1 MTIKFTNNA
10 TSTLA
15 LSILQTDTSLTLAT
29 GDGSKFPSLGTSE
42 YFYTTIFTSDTVFEI
57 VKVTARTGDVLT
69 IVRGQEGTSAIG
81 WNSGTP
87 ITHRVTAQS
96 LKDISSNVISL
107 STTGV
112 FKGLIKQDNTVVTV
126 PQSYPSIF
134 SSGVPSSGTIGAN
147 GALTLNVSLGQIY
160 TKVFL
165 YFPAGAVYVGST
177 AGLYYTIMTSG
188 VLGTVYN
195 NKYVDIFT
203 DITSPIGVSDG
214 GPGAYVQTI
223 NTDLLLGSFTIP
235 ANTLGANGQMQLTI
249 YTNSNTSTNNKTIK
263 TKFPAG
269 TTLYNFGASNISG
282 SVISFFLKNI
292 NANLQTHNGN
302 VGGFASAQ
310 RTTAN
315 TTIDQTYIIA
325 VNMISAT
332 DFTILDATTLTY
344 TTQ

>member
-15 LSILQTDTSLTLAT
+15 LSIIQTDTSVTLAT
-29 GDGSKFPSLGTSE
+29 GDGSKFPSLSTGE
-42 YFYTTIFTSDTVFEI
+42 YYYSTIFTSDTVFEI
-57 VKVTARTGDVLT
+57 IKVTARTGDVLT
-69 IVRGQEGTSAIG
+69 VVRGQEGTAALT

-87 ITHRVTAQS
+87 IAHRVTAQS

-112 FKGLIKQDNTVVTV
+112 FKGLIKQDSTVITV
-126 PQSYPSIF
+126 PQSYLSIF
-134 SSGVPSSGTIGAN
+134 SSGVPSSGVIGAN
-147 GALTLNVSLGQIY
+147 GALTLNVNLGQTYPKI
-160 TKVFL
+160 FL
-165 YFPAGAVYVGST
+165 YFPAGAVYAGST
-177 AGLYYTIMTSG
+177 AGLYYTVMTSG

-203 DITSPIGVSDG
+203 DITSPIGVSDT

-223 NTDLLLGSFTIP
+223 NTDLLLGLFTIP
-235 ANTLGANGQMQLTI
+235 ANTLGTNGQMQLTL
-249 YTNSNTSTNNKTIK
+249 YTNSNSSSNGKTIK
-263 TKFPAG
+263 SKFNGA
-269 TTLYNFGASNISG
+269 TLYNTSG
-282 SVISFFLKNI
+282 NSTTGTVLNLYMKNM
-292 NANLQTHNGN
+292 NTNLQSHLGTFSGL
-302 VGGFASAQ
+302 GSAI

-315 TTIDQTYIIA
+315 TAIDQVYTIA
-325 VNMISAT
+325 VNMISTT